1 MKQLNGI
8 MLKDEAFWARVQTRL
23 SGLIRRVATFRQEGC
38 RTYKVW
44 RYTLEKAEIRA
55 DGSPKKPDP
64 KAGWDQVSL
73 PRNAAFD
80 RIKEEGGDPEQLF
93 LIVRTAL
100 KEGDPDYKLR
110 SYILEDILENGFD
123 VPDFVDTECRHFELA
138 TAGASMIRNSGF
150 MMAEPAV
157 GKDLLD
163 KAFAGF
169 SPEGKKVA
177 PNKVLAYSGLQL
189 SASRP
194 LREVYGFDFDVRK
207 IVVVPEG
214 RLKIRRRCD
223 VVSRDGARVDLD
235 VDRELSLAFDDGQ
248 SVYDAN
254 LSKEKVA
261 PSFSFRASVGA
272 FKGLAVPVKDLQ
284 GWFRENGVTQVRD
297 IWGAWHPVED
307 VQVVMSKTCFKQASW
322 TPSGDAFCDA
332 FEARNGHF
340 RVCVVEH
347 PAKKSRISYQFLQ
360 TLVEADETSIQ
371 YLGSQ
376 AKAALDSYKDPAKAC
391 SLVGGDAAKA
401 ASHYPKL
408 LELPWFK
415 RTMQSAYTSRRQQAM
430 GGSVPATGS
439 YAFAACDP
447 IAFLQNACGLPITGC
462 LKAGEVCCFEAAD
475 GYRVD
480 VCRSPQLDHSHVVL
494 LNRTHNVSK
503 YIVHNSTMYFSVWDE
518 TTVRLRMDYD
528 GDHVWWTQNM
538 FIIDMVGRTNKL
550 LQMRVTDWD
559 APEAAKPVFTWE
571 LTKDMLLRNTQG
583 SQIGIFADN
592 STRVWSRYQEIV
604 DRFGLDGFR
613 TVVAWLTWAGN
624 VLIDAAKHG
633 SVEVKTPAIVENC
646 INDSFEVQKLHDGLL
661 VDTIVFDDIE
671 DAKGVLENLKKS
683 RVKGVRYKLVR
694 NKTPL
699 PAFCEYA
706 KADDNRPIGCE
717 HWQENCCLGGGVGD
731 RYMQE
736 VARVTDE
743 TLALNQPAGFD
754 ITRDWAALLFDPG
767 RKKTHLDGLWAR
779 GEKVK
784 GDDCE
789 EDHWIKQGLFQQ
801 IAGQRAAE
809 IKAMDLDPQIKA
821 MMLSDRSEVA
831 RQVIRDF
838 AEERG
843 RTFQAAYDCVAREL
857 FKTNWANE
865 TEKGHSEGW
874 CNTMF
879 RTFFS
884 IFGEEVLA
892 ALAQNGYAEKI
903 LEEEEVYTDEDLSI
917 DDLD

>member
-1 MKQLNGI
+1 MKELNGV
-8 MLKDEAFWARVQTRL
+8 MMSDDEFWARVQTRIGDL
-23 SGLIRRVATFRQEGC
+23 VRRVATFREEGC

-44 RYTLEKAEIRA
+44 RYTLADAEIRVN
-55 DGSPKKPDP
+55 GSPKMPDP
-64 KAGWDQVSL
+64 TAGWDQVSL

-80 RIKEEGGDPEQLF
+80 RIKEEGGDPEHLF
-93 LIVRTAL
+93 IIVRSAIND
-100 KEGDPDYKLR
+100 GDPDYRTKKA
-110 SYILEDILENGFD
+110 ILENILENGLD
-123 VPDFVDTECRHFELA
+123 VPDFVDTKCRHFELA
-138 TAGASMIRNSGF
+138 TAGASMIRYSGF
-150 MMAEPAV
+150 MMAAPAV
-157 GKDLLD
+157 IKDLLD

-207 IVVVPEG
+207 IVVVPAG

-223 VVSRDGARVDLD
+223 VVAKDGSKVDLD
-235 VDRELSLAFDDGQ
+235 VDRELTMAFDDGMA
-248 SVYDAN
+248 VIAAEIFK
-254 LSKEKVA
+254 LATA
-261 PSFSFRASVGA
+261 PSLSFRASVGA

-284 GWFRENGVTQVRD
+284 GWFRENGITQIRD

-307 VQVVMSKTCFKQASW
+307 VQVIMSETCFKQASW
-322 TPSGDAFCDA
+322 TPSWGAFCDA

-360 TLVEADETSIQ
+360 TLIEADEASIK
-371 YLGSQ
+371 YLGGR
-376 AKAALDSYKDPAKAC
+376 AKTALDAYKDPANAC

-401 ASHYPKL
+401 ASRYPKL
-408 LELPWFK
+408 LELAWFK
-415 RTMQSAYTSRRQQAM
+415 RTMQSAYTSRRQQAL

-447 IAFLQNACGLPITGC
+447 IAFLQNACGLPVTGC
-462 LKAGEVCCFEAAD
+462 LKEGEVCCSEGGGGFE
-475 GYRVD
+475 VD

-494 LNRTHNVSK
+494 RNRTHNVSK
-503 YIVHNSTMYFSVWDE
+503 YIVRNSTMYFNVWDE
-518 TTVRLRMDYD
+518 TTIRLRMDYD
-528 GDHVWWTQNM
+528 GDHVWWTQNQ
-538 FIIDMVGRTNKL
+538 FIINMVRRTNRL
-550 LQMRVTDWD
+550 IDMRVTDWD
-559 APEAAKPVFTWE
+559 APEAGKPVFTWE
-571 LTKDMLLRNTQG
+571 LAKDMLLRNTQG

-592 STRVWSRYQEIV
+592 STRVWSRYEEIV

-633 SVEVKTPAIVENC
+633 SVSMSVPAIVENC
-646 INDSFEVQKLHDGLL
+646 INDSFEVQTLEDGRL
-661 VDTIVFDDIE
+661 VKTLVFDDIE
-671 DAKGVLENLKKS
+671 DAVGVLENFK
-683 RVKGVRYKLVR
+683 RNRRKGVRYKLVR
-694 NKTPL
+694 NKAPL

-706 KADDNRPIGCE
+706 KADKDRPVGCE
-717 HWQENCCLGGGVGD
+717 HWQEACLITGGVGD
-731 RYMQE
+731 RYMLE

-743 TLALNQPAGFD
+743 ELALNQPSGFD
-754 ITRDWAALLFDPG
+754 FKKDWQALLFDPH
-767 RKKTHLDGLWAR
+767 RKKTNLEGLWAQ
-779 GEKVK
+779 
-784 GDDCE
+784 GDRIEGKDGE
-789 EDHWIKQGLFQQ
+789 EDRWINQGLFQQ
-801 IAGQRAAE
+801 IAGQRRDE

-831 RQVIRDF
+831 RQSIRIF

-843 RTFQAAYDCVAREL
+843 RTLQAAYDCIAREL

-865 TEKGHSEGW
+865 TEKGHSKGW
-874 CNTMF
+874 CNTLF
-879 RTFFS
+879 LTFFS

-892 ALAQNGYAEKI
+892 ALAQNGYSERI
-903 LEEEEVYTDEDLSI
+903 LAEEEVYTDEDLYI
-917 DDLD
+917 DDL

>member
-1 MKQLNGI
+1 MKKNYNTLEE
-8 MLKDEAFWARVQTRL
+8 MEFWARVQTRI
-23 SGLIRRVATFRQEGC
+23 GDLIRRVATFREESC
-38 RTYKVW
+38 RTCKVW
-44 RYTLEKAEIRA
+44 RYDLNKVEIRT

-80 RIKEEGGDPEQLF
+80 RVKKDGGDPEHLF
-93 LIVRTAL
+93 LVVRTAL
-100 KEGDPDYKLR
+100 KEGDPYYRLR
-110 SYILEDILENGFD
+110 KSVLEDILEDGFD
-123 VPDFVDTECRHFELA
+123 VPDFVDTTCRHFELA
-138 TAGASMIRNSGF
+138 TAGSSMIRNSGF
-150 MMAEPAV
+150 MMAEPAAA
-157 GKDLLD
+157 KDLLD

-194 LREVYGFDFDVRK
+194 LKETYGFDIDVRK
-207 IVVVPEG
+207 IVVVPEAS
-214 RLKIRRRCD
+214 LKIRRRCD
-223 VVSRDGARVDLD
+223 VVSKDGQTVDLD
-235 VDRELSLAFDDGQ
+235 VDRELSLAFDDGMA
-248 SVYDAN
+248 VIAAE
-254 LSKEKVA
+254 LFKEA
-261 PSFSFRASVGA
+261 CAHAFSFRASVGA
-272 FKGLAVPVKDLQ
+272 FKGLAVPVKELQ
-284 GWFRENGVTQVRD
+284 GWFRESGITKIKD
-297 IWGAWHPVED
+297 IWGVWHPVAD
-307 VQVVMSKTCFKQASW
+307 VQMILSRTCFKQASW
-322 TPSGDAFCDA
+322 TPSWDAFCDA
-332 FEARNGHF
+332 FEQRNGHF

-360 TLVEADETSIQ
+360 TLVEADDASIQ
-371 YLGSQ
+371 YLGGR
-376 AKAALDSYKDPAKAC
+376 AKAALDAYKDPANAC
-391 SLVGGDAAKA
+391 SLVGGDAARA
-401 ASHYPKL
+401 ASRYPKL
-408 LELPWFK
+408 LGLPWFR

-447 IAFLQNACGLPITGC
+447 IAFLQNACGLPVTGC
-462 LKAGEVCCFEAAD
+462 LKAGEVCCFEGAD

-494 LNRTHNVSK
+494 LNRTRNVSK
-503 YIVHNSTMYFSVWDE
+503 HIVHNSTMYFNIWDE
-518 TTVRLRMDYD
+518 TTIRLRMDYD

-538 FIIDMVGRTNKL
+538 FVIAMVGRTDL
-550 LQMRVTDWD
+550 TLQMRVTDWD
-559 APEAAKPVFTWE
+559 APEAGKPVFTWE
-571 LTKDMLLRNTQG
+571 LAKDMLLRNTQG

-624 VLIDAAKHG
+624 VLIDSAKHG
-633 SVEVKTPAIVENC
+633 SVEVRTPTIVENC
-646 INDSFEVQKLHDGLL
+646 INDSFEVQEYRDGIL
-661 VDTIVFDDIE
+661 VDTIVFDDFE
-671 DAKGVLENLKKS
+671 DAEGVFKSLKESRMKGVKF
-683 RVKGVRYKLVR
+683 RLVR
-694 NKTPL
+694 NETPL

-706 KADDNRPIGCE
+706 KASKDRPVGCE
-717 HWQENCCLGGGVGD
+717 HWAEKCAMSNGVGD

-743 TLALNQPAGFD
+743 DLEVNQLACFDLNK
-754 ITRDWAALLFDPG
+754 DWYAILFDPH
-767 RKKTHLDGLWAR
+767 RSKKNLKGLWAP
-779 GEKVK
+779 
-784 GDDCE
+784 GDYIE
-789 EDHWIKQGLFQQ
+789 EEGRWINQGLFQQ
-801 IAGQRAAE
+801 VAGQRSAE

-831 RQVIRDF
+831 RQAIRDY
-838 AEERG
+838 AEEHG
-843 RTFQAAYDCVAREL
+843 STLQAAYDIIAREL
-857 FKTNWANE
+857 FKTDWAN
-865 TEKGHSEGW
+865 TTKKGHSEGW

-892 ALAQNGYAEKI
+892 ALAQNGYSERI
-903 LEEEEVYTDEDLSI
+903 LEVEEVYTDEDLFI